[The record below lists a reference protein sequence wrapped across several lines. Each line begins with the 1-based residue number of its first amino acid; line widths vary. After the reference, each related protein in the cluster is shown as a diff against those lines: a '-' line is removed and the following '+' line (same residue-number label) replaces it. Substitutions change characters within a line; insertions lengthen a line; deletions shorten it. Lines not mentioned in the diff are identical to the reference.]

1 MILVMAVKKKNR
13 NIEDDLISNM
23 ESKKHRDL
31 HVKEEIVKVGKRF
44 SIVRTFMTRSG
55 VIVARTVSPL
65 MFKFEGKDVAQVFI
79 GSLLLSTPFMVT
91 EEVWSLGKQLSI
103 VSAIALVILS
113 LISLIVLIYYTRYQ
127 TVRTTDGRIP
137 KIEFLKRIFGSY
149 FLTLVIVATLLTIIG
164 KAPWSIDYMTALKRT
179 ILIGLPASLG
189 GAAADLLK

>member
-1 MILVMAVKKKNR
+1 MPVKKKNQ
-13 NIEDDLISNM
+13 NIKDDMSNNIA
-23 ESKKHRDL
+23 SKKHRDL
-31 HVKEEIVKVGKRF
+31 HVKEEVVKVGKRF
-44 SIVRTFMTRSG
+44 NIVRTFMTKSG
-55 VIVARTVSPL
+55 VIVSRTVSPI
-65 MFKFEGKDVAQVFI
+65 MSKFEGKDAAQVFI

-91 EEVWSLGKQLSI
+91 EEVWSLGKELSI

-127 TVRTTDGRIP
+127 AVRTTDGRIP
-137 KIEFLKRIFGSY
+137 KVEFIKRIFGSY

-164 KAPWSIDYMTALKRT
+164 KAPWLIDYITALKRI